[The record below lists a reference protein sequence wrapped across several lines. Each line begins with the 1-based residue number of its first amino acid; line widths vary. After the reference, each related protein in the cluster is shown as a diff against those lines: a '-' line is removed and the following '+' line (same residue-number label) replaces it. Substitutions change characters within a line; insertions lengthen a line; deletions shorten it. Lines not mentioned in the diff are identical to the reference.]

1 MLNPN
6 AKLKPISVAEKI
18 IKGTGH
24 EMSNAVL
31 YGVAEDGSYF
41 ELDRAPDVYDLLD
54 RDYPYHDIVGL
65 AVHTTGWAAPLNKDG
80 GVDGQPSK
88 HPERRRVALVTV
100 KTAEGVFSALS
111 FADNPD
117 ELITDENG
125 SGQLSDALQECL
137 LKMIWKGFWDLVEDS
152 DGAIF
157 GEYLESPDENNF
169 GVAQE
174 SAVGEDH
181 DF

>member
-65 AVHTTGWAAPLNKDG
+65 AIHTTGWAAPLNEHGEADG
-80 GVDGQPSK
+80 PPSK
-88 HPERRRVALVTV
+88 HPERKRVALVTV
-100 KTAEGVFSALS
+100 KTVEGFGSALS
-111 FADNPD
+111 FADKPD
-117 ELITDENG
+117 EIITDEKG
-125 SGQLSDALQECL
+125 DGKLADALQECL
-137 LKMIWKGFWDLVEDS
+137 LKMMWKGFWDLVENS
-152 DGAIF
+152 DGPIF
-157 GEYLESPDENNF
+157 GEYLESPESDSF
-169 GVAQE
+169 GIAEE
-174 SAVGEDH
+174 SATGVDH